1 MTLESTGKILRSLD
15 QDEISE
21 IVYFAALM
29 LEAQDEKEWIEQ
41 VISKLKKA
49 NLSSAE

>member
-1 MTLESTGKILRSLD
+1 MVSLLEKYWPGVVD

-41 VISKLKKA
+41 VESKLKKA